1 MMHAKSS
8 AIYKTKPMAFCRK
21 TGSKI
26 KQALQQFDSFIEL
39 HAGEAL
45 QVTKIIKSALESPLV
60 DLLEAIIPGDADT
73 IFKNKLLQALELG
86 IDTLS
91 IINTCQHEP
100 SLEAKLVCFV
110 NGLKTVSRD
119 LQDAVLQ
126 KLQSILLRELDG
138 NTRKQNIYDLFSQA
152 AYSNSK

>member
-1 MMHAKSS
+1 
-8 AIYKTKPMAFCRK
+8 MAFCK
-21 TGSKI
+21 KVGSKI
-26 KQALQQFDSFIEL
+26 KQVLKQFDSFIEQ
-39 HAGEAL
+39 HSEEAL
-45 QVTKIIKSALESPLV
+45 RVTKIIKAALESPLA

-73 IFKNKLLQALELG
+73 IFKNKVLQALETG
-86 IDTLS
+86 IDTLN
-91 IINTCQHEP
+91 IVNTCRQEP
-100 SLEAKLVCFV
+100 SLEAKLICFV
-110 NGLKTVSRD
+110 TALKEVSPD

>member
-1 MMHAKSS
+1 
-8 AIYKTKPMAFCRK
+8 MAFCRK
-21 TGSKI
+21 TRLKI
-26 KQALQQFDSFIEL
+26 KQALQQFDAFIER
-39 HAGEAL
+39 HAEEAL
-45 QVTKIIKSALESPLV
+45 RVTKVIKSAMESPLV

-73 IFKNKLLQALELG
+73 IFKNNVLQALETG

-91 IINTCQHEP
+91 IVNTCRQEP
-100 SLEAKLVCFV
+100 TLEAKLVCFV
-110 NGLKTVSRD
+110 NALKEVSPD

-152 AYSNSK
+152 AYSSSK

>member
-1 MMHAKSS
+1 
-8 AIYKTKPMAFCRK
+8 MAFCKK

-26 KQALQQFDSFIEL
+26 KHALQQFDAFIEQ
-39 HAGEAL
+39 HSEEAL
-45 QVTKIIKSALESPLV
+45 RVTKIIKAALESPLV

-73 IFKNKLLQALELG
+73 IFKNKVLQALETG
-86 IDTLS
+86 IDTLN
-91 IINTCQHEP
+91 IVNTCRNEP
-100 SLEAKLVCFV
+100 NLEAKLICFV
-110 NGLKTVSRD
+110 TALKEVSTD

-138 NTRKQNIYDLFSQA
+138 NAKKQNIYDLFSQA

>member
-1 MMHAKSS
+1 
-8 AIYKTKPMAFCRK
+8 MAFCRK

-39 HAGEAL
+39 HADEAL

-60 DLLEAIIPGDADT
+60 DILEAIIPGDADT
-73 IFKNKLLQALELG
+73 IFKNKLLQALEIG

-91 IINTCQHEP
+91 IISTCRQEP

-110 NGLKTVSRD
+110 DALKEVSPD

-138 NTRKQNIYDLFSQA
+138 NSRKQNIYDLFSQA

>member
-1 MMHAKSS
+1 
-8 AIYKTKPMAFCRK
+8 MAFCKK
-21 TGSKI
+21 TGPKI
-26 KQALQQFDSFIEL
+26 KQALQQFDAFIAQHSE
-39 HAGEAL
+39 EAL
-45 QVTKIIKSALESPLV
+45 RVTKIIKSALESPLA

-73 IFKNKLLQALELG
+73 IFKNKVLQALEIG
-86 IDTLS
+86 IDTLN
-91 IINTCQHEP
+91 IVNTCRQEP
-100 SLEAKLVCFV
+100 NLEAKLNCFV
-110 NGLKTVSRD
+110 NALKEVSAD